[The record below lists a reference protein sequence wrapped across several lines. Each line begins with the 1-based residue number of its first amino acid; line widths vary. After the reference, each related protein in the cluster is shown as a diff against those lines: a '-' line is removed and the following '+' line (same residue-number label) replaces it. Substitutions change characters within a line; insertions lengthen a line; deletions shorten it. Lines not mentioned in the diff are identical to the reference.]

1 MAKLLDYSEKNNMNQ
16 KTKIIYPSIDEIQ
29 YVAHEL
35 ACKLMNYD
43 EPIPEF
49 ITRYPNA
56 LERCLGAL
64 QQTYNKKDL
73 YPIFLDKASI
83 LFYLMIKNHPFQNGN
98 KRIAVMSLLYLLIRN
113 KRWIKVD
120 TKVLYNFAK
129 WVAESNSDVKDAVLD
144 AIKIFL
150 SNNMEKSQRTNGV

>member
-1 MAKLLDYSEKNNMNQ
+1 MGKLLDCSVTNNMNK
-16 KTKIIYPSIDEIQ
+16 KTKIICPNLDEIQ

-35 ACKLMNYD
+35 ACKLMGYN
-43 EPIPEF
+43 EPIPDF
-49 ITRYPNA
+49 ITRYPNT

-64 QQTYNKKDL
+64 QQTYNQKDL
-73 YPIFLDKASI
+73 YPTFLDKASI

-98 KRIAVMSLLYLLIRN
+98 KRVAMMSLFYFLIKN
-113 KRWIKVD
+113 KKWIRVD

-150 SNNMEKSQRTNGV
+150 KGNMIKINHEIS